1 MVSYPYTPD
10 ARFSV
15 FAAQLTLPSN
25 IFCFLYPAYA
35 SYKALSTPSIDP
47 AGDILIER
55 WLMYWAV
62 MGTWTGVEAL
72 AGWLF
77 TWWVQVLC
85 SRKFQVD
92 RACSAACP
100 VMRRD
105 TDSQATVLL
114 AVQDCVLPVL
124 IATAN

>member
-1 MVSYPYTPD
+1 MVSYPYTLD
-10 ARFSV
+10 ARSSV

-62 MGTWTGVEAL
+62 VGTWTGVEAL

-77 TWWVQVLC
+77 TWCVQVLC
-85 SRKFQVD
+85 SRKSQMD
-92 RACSAACP
+92 HAYSATCP
-100 VMRRD
+100 VRR
-105 TDSQATVLL
+105 Q
-114 AVQDCVLPVL
+114 C
-124 IATAN
+124 